1 MLELTCQFLHGRFRC
16 AFNRVVQKEGV
27 SSPRIVFGN
36 LERQSGTF
44 IPKHHHFS
52 LAGGQSTGGAA
63 LLSRVRF
70 HASRR
75 MEDTNNSSVVPF
87 VGVVIVS
94 SSITAVVI
102 VLRQSLQGGHC
113 LELTCEPRRG
123 QGLLGLA
130 DAQEI
135 SFRSGA
141 CLGKCSVFFVFV
153 IFFVV
158 VAVVCN
164 CWRWGR
170 CCRRFAR
177 SSFMS
182 WDCRRTTIGCKVL
195 LEEVHYIFPDGP
207 ASCQPS
213 APDPG
218 NSDPSICW
226 EALDLII
233 TELCGCPKTRIASD
247 DLGTVEGRND
257 FRCPGL

>member
-70 HASRR
+70 HAEGCYR
-75 MEDTNNSSVVPF
+75 
-87 VGVVIVS
+87 VGDFPQLPVDRHTPVASHLIL
-94 SSITAVVI
+94 
-102 VLRQSLQGGHC
+102 LRQSLQGGHC